1 MAENPYQHGT
11 PISYSGRFAGRGEAF
26 AFVQTNLVGGHQKH
40 ALIILGPSQI
50 GKSSF
55 LRGLPRHLDQ
65 RYVPVRLL
73 LRAGTV
79 AGESAWLNALA
90 ETIPQALAA
99 LDIQSARLPELP
111 GQTADLRE
119 ALLGDYL
126 TDGLRALRRDRHLLL
141 LIDNADRLLTA
152 VQSHALPRDS
162 FKFIAQLLETHHRL
176 DILMAFDSR
185 FEPDLLSI
193 GPPID
198 PKLIHRLRG
207 LTYDE
212 VAMLV
217 TDPVKGVMTYAPE
230 ALEAICELTAGHPY
244 LAQLMAWALFDRSD
258 QRGHQ
263 EPVILADVEAV
274 IEPVMAMGRDSLA
287 AVWQNATPQEQLVLT
302 AISII
307 SRDEPPEPVPYD
319 DIGAWL
325 IAADHLLDPRT
336 VNATWRRLE
345 YEGVLRLSADG
356 KLVVEGGLQRRWLRQ
371 HVTLPQVGGRATPWR
386 RVLIMAA
393 AAVLVLV
400 VLLAILSSLPAPEAA
415 PAGGSEATI
424 TLDRDL
430 QATTDSYNATQTATV
445 R

>member
-26 AFVQTNLVGGHQKH
+26 AFVQAHLVGGHQKH
-40 ALIILGPSQI
+40 ALVILGASQI

-55 LRGLPRHLDQ
+55 LRSLPQHLDQ
-65 RYVPVRLL
+65 RYVPVRLA

-111 GQTADLRE
+111 GETAALRE

-126 TDGLRALRRDRHLLL
+126 ADGLKALRRHRYLLL

-152 VQSHALPRDS
+152 VQNHSLPRDT
-162 FKFIAQLLETHHRL
+162 FKFIAQLLEAHPNL
-176 DILMAFDSR
+176 DIVMAFDSR
-185 FEPDLLSI
+185 YEPDLLTI
-193 GPPID
+193 GPPIE
-198 PKLIHRLRG
+198 PALIHRLRG
-207 LTYDE
+207 LTRE
-212 VAMLV
+212 EIAMLI
-217 TDPVKGVMTYAPE
+217 TDPVKETMTYTPE
-230 ALEAICELTAGHPY
+230 ALEAIGELTAGHPY
-244 LAQLMAWALFDRSD
+244 LAQLIAWVLFDRSG

-263 EPVILADVEAV
+263 EPITVADVEAV

-302 AISII
+302 AISTI
-307 SRDEPPEPVPYD
+307 SRDEPPEPVPFD
-319 DIGAWL
+319 DISAWL
-325 IAADHLLDPRT
+325 IAADRGLDPRT

-356 KLVVEGGLQRRWLRQ
+356 RLVIEGGLQRRWLRE
-371 HVTLPQVGGRATPWR
+371 HVMLPDVGERATPWR
-386 RVLIMAA
+386 RVLVLAA
-393 AAVLVLV
+393 AAVIALA
-400 VLLAILSSLPAPEAA
+400 VLLAILGSLPP
-415 PAGGSEATI
+415 PGVSRGSGGDATI
-424 TLDRDL
+424 TLDQDL
-430 QATTDSYNATQTATV
+430 QATTDSYNATQTAIV